1 MGTMSTNTTPEPA
14 EQQQALPG
22 PPHDT
27 GTARELPTAVQRLW
41 GAAAPR
47 RRGPKPA
54 LSTARIVQAAL
65 ELADT
70 EGLAAVSMARIAE
83 AVGYTPMALYRH
95 VSGKEELLVLMSD
108 AVAADLPDVPTG
120 AGWRAGLE
128 AWTRA
133 QIELGVARPWML
145 ELPLSAAPPGPNRV
159 RWIDQAFG
167 FLRPLDLPPDEK
179 LAIVGLLAQHVLGE
193 SRVYIESRRAAV
205 QQVRRDAGLPDG
217 TPESQLDP
225 TAIDAAN
232 PYADF
237 ETVLARYADPA
248 TYPNLFESFATWPSN
263 PLTTPSDDDVAFGIS
278 VVLDGVE
285 AYLRR
290 RGAIPDDES

>member
-1 MGTMSTNTTPEPA
+1 MSTDTTPEPA
-14 EQQQALPG
+14 EQ
-22 PPHDT
+22 PHDAAP
-27 GTARELPTAVQRLW
+27 ARELPAAVQRLW

-54 LSTARIVQAAL
+54 LSAARIVQAAID
-65 ELADT
+65 LADA

-95 VSGKEELLVLMSD
+95 VSGKEELLVMMSD
-108 AVAADLPDVPTG
+108 AVAADLPDVPTDG
-120 AGWRAGLE
+120 GWRAGLE

-133 QIELGVARPWML
+133 QIALGLTRPWML

-167 FLRPLDLPPDEK
+167 VLRPLDLPPDEK
-179 LAIVGLLAQHVLGE
+179 LAIIGLLAQHVLGE
-193 SRVYIESRRAAV
+193 ARVQIESHRAAV
-205 QQVRRDAGLPDG
+205 QQVRREAGLPDG
-217 TPESQLDP
+217 TPESELDP
-225 TAIDAAN
+225 AAVEAAN

-237 ETVLARYADPA
+237 ETVLFRYADA
-248 TYPNLFESFATWPSN
+248 TTYPNLFEAFATWPEAA
-263 PLTTPSDDDVAFGIS
+263 PPTPPDDDIAFG
-278 VVLDGVE
+278 VTAVLDGVE

-290 RGAIPDDES
+290 RGAIPDDGS

>member
-1 MGTMSTNTTPEPA
+1 MSTNTTPGPA
-14 EQQQALPG
+14 EQPQDPAAQPKDVAAAG
-22 PPHDT
+22 
-27 GTARELPTAVQRLW
+27 ELPAAVQRLW

-54 LSTARIVQAAL
+54 LSAARIVRAAM
-65 ELADT
+65 ELADA

-95 VSGKEELLVLMSD
+95 VAGKEELLVLMSD
-108 AVAADLPDVPTG
+108 AVAAELPGIPADG
-120 AGWRAGLE
+120 GWRAGLE

-133 QIELGVARPWML
+133 QIDRALTRPWML
-145 ELPLSAAPPGPNRV
+145 DLPLSAAPPGPNRV

-167 FLRPLDLPPDEK
+167 VLRPLNLPPDEK
-179 LAIVGLLAQHVLGE
+179 LAIIGLLAQHVLGE
-193 SRVYIESRRAAV
+193 ARVHTESRRAAV
-205 QQVRRDAGLPDG
+205 QQVRREAGLPDG
-217 TPESQLDP
+217 TPESELDP
-225 TAIDAAN
+225 AAIDAAN

-237 ETVLARYADPA
+237 ETILARYADPT
-248 TYPNLFESFATWPSN
+248 TYPHLFEAFATWPET
-263 PLTTPSDDDVAFGIS
+263 PITAPSDDDIAFGIT

-290 RGAIPDDES
+290 RGAIPDDDS